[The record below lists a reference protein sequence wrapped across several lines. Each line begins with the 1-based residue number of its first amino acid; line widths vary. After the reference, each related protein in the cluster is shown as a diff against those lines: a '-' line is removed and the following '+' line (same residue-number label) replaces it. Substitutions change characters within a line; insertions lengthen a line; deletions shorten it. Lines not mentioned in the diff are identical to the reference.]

1 MRKLESEI
9 NLVVVQHLFC
19 EGPGAFGDVFKR
31 RGVDLATVEIDVGD
45 ALPDWS
51 KFDGI
56 VAMGG
61 PMSVNDEAEHPW
73 LVEEKRWL
81 AEAVRAGKP
90 FFGACLGV
98 QLLAS
103 ALGARVYPL
112 EESEVGLLE
121 VEKTAEGRV
130 DPVIGAL
137 AEPLITLQWHGDT
150 FDIPEGGVLLA
161 SSPAAPNQAFRYG
174 DAAYGIQFHLEVTPE
189 MAGQWAEVP
198 EYSAA
203 LSATLGEAG
212 GKAFLAE
219 AVAQHEE
226 LGGQAQRM
234 IGSWLDLIEARSGK

>member
-1 MRKLESEI
+1 MR
-9 NLVVVQHLFC
+9 LVVVQHLFC
-19 EGPGAFGDVFKR
+19 EGPGAFNAEFDRRDVER
-31 RGVDLATVEIDVGD
+31 TIVEIDAGD
-45 ALPDWS
+45 ALPNWRE
-51 KFDGI
+51 FDGI

-98 QLLAS
+98 QMLAS

-112 EESEVGLLE
+112 DQSEVGLLE
-121 VEKTAEGRV
+121 VQRTVEGLT

-137 AEPLITLQWHGDT
+137 VDPLVTLQWHGDT
-150 FDIPEGGVLLA
+150 FDLPEGGVLLA

-174 DAAYGIQFHLEVTPE
+174 EAAYGIQFHLEVTPE
-189 MAGQWAEVP
+189 MAEQWAGVP

-203 LSATLGEAG
+203 LTATLGEEG
-212 GKAFLAE
+212 GKAFLAD
-219 AVAQHEE
+219 AVERHDE
-226 LGGQAQRM
+226 LGGQAQLL
-234 IGSWLDLIEARSGK
+234 IGAWLDLIDARSGQ

>member
-1 MRKLESEI
+1 MEM
-9 NLVVVQHLFC
+9 NLIVVQHLFC
-19 EGPGAFGDVFKR
+19 EGPGAFNAVLDDREVER
-31 RGVDLATVEIDVGD
+31 TVIEIDVGET
-45 ALPDWS
+45 LPDWRD
-51 KFDGI
+51 FDGI
-56 VAMGG
+56 IAMGG

-73 LVEEKRWL
+73 LIEEKRWL
-81 AEAVRAGKP
+81 AEAVRARKP

-112 EESEVGLLE
+112 VESEVGLLE
-121 VEKTAEGRV
+121 VERTAEGLA

-137 AEPLITLQWHGDT
+137 SAPLVTLQWHGDT

-161 SSPAAPNQAFRYG
+161 SSPAAPNQAFRFG

-189 MAGQWAEVP
+189 MAEQWAGIP

-212 GKAFLAE
+212 GEAFLAD
-219 AVAQHEE
+219 AVARHEE
-226 LGGQAQRM
+226 LGGQARRL
-234 IGSWLDLIEARSGK
+234 IDAWLDLIEAPSAQ

>member
-1 MRKLESEI
+1 MK
-9 NLVVVQHLFC
+9 LVVVQHLFC
-19 EGPGAFGDVFKR
+19 EEPGAFNVEFDR
-31 RGVDLATVEIDVGD
+31 RGVELTIVEIDTGE
-45 ALPDWS
+45 ALPGWRE
-51 KFDGI
+51 FDGI

-81 AEAVRAGKP
+81 AEAVRAEKP

-98 QLLAS
+98 QMLAS

-112 EESEVGLLE
+112 DESEVGLLE

-198 EYSAA
+198 EYNAA
-203 LSATLGEAG
+203 LSATLGEEG
-212 GKAFLAE
+212 GKAFLAK
-219 AVAQHEE
+219 AVAKHEE

-234 IGSWLDLIEARSGK
+234 IGSWLDLIEARSGE